1 MKQELN
7 NKEQRSI
14 SLPVPSSASSV
25 EDTKLSRAL
34 SATQQMLNLTNM
46 INSIP
51 SKVEPSKSE
60 YYTIVC
66 NVPESSSDDEKNSPG
81 IGEKSL
87 ESRVQSREEDSEEGG
102 SEVVRVEE
110 NKEVEKEVNL
120 EENDT
125 TEVNNSL
132 EESNSLKENNS
143 LEENVNLEE
152 NNCLEDDRSL
162 NGSHDSLEGK
172 LLLALDF

>member
-87 ESRVQSREEDSEEGG
+87 ESQVRSKEGG
-102 SEVVRVEE
+102 EGRSEVARVEE
-110 NKEVEKEVNL
+110 NKEVEIEVNL

-132 EESNSLKENNS
+132 EKSNSLKENKS